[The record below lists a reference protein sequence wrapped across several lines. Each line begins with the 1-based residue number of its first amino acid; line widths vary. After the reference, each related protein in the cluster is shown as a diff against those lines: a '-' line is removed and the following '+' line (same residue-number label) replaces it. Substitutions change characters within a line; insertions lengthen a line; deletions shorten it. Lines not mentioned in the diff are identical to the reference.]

1 MRMPTTMTVYTYA
14 AIAAPLT
21 QALTEVIER
30 QVAAR
35 GPTLDETIAEMLVRA
50 LAANGAEGAHH
61 RVQGRAQVWVWRV
74 QEGEQSP
81 YVAAV
86 EGPDLRVCTFL
97 PDAQPATLEAL
108 VERLCPRDDHA

>member
-1 MRMPTTMTVYTYA
+1 MSIMTLYTYA
-14 AIAAPLT
+14 ALAAPLT

-30 QVAAR
+30 QMAAW
-35 GPTLDETIAEMLVRA
+35 GPTLDDTIAEMLVRA

-61 RVQGRAQVWVWRV
+61 RVQDRADVWVWRV
-74 QEGEQSP
+74 QEGEDSP

-86 EGPDLRVCTFL
+86 EGPDLHVHTFL

-108 VERLCPRDDHA
+108 VERLCPRADRG